1 MHLIEARCDKNLKRE
16 KTITIVAH
24 RLSSVSN
31 CDKIFKLKS
40 GKLIQEGIPD
50 EVLQNNLYMNNCK
63 EKINNGRL

>member
-1 MHLIEARCDKNLKRE
+1 LIEARCDKNLKRE

-50 EVLQNNLYMNNCK
+50 
-63 EKINNGRL
+63 